1 MGRKRE
7 KELGPG
13 SKTTLYIPQEI
24 NSQILAW
31 MNEQNNLSP
40 EIFKAIDFYIKHKDE
55 INNSDIGN
63 IDIKK
68 LIAEEISKQLQGI
81 NTNVNEEVVTEEK
94 PLTRKQ
100 KMLREKLK

>member
-13 SKTTLYIPQEI
+13 SKTTLYIPQDI
-24 NSQILAW
+24 DSQILAW

-40 EIFKAIDFYIKHKDE
+40 EIFIAIGFYIKHKDE

-68 LIAEEISKQLQGI
+68 FIAEEISKQLQGI
-81 NTNVNEEVVTEEK
+81 NTNENEEVVAQEK
-94 PLTRKQ
+94 PLTKKQ
-100 KMLREKLK
+100 RMLKEKL